1 MYLYI
6 YIERERDV
14 GTYVFI
20 YCTQYIIYKY
30 KSLSTVAESFLST
43 VGVVVSL

>member
-1 MYLYI
+1 MYI
-6 YIERERDV
+6 YIHRERDV

-30 KSLSTVAESFLST
+30 KSLSTVPESFLST